1 MNIKNILYYNEG
13 LEYSVESKYINNKNL
28 GFSNLNNMSALKA
41 YEEVI
46 SGYNYIESENSK
58 IPLYF
63 IEDLKKN
70 LAVTLSFDVFRMGPF
85 WSNLK
90 KAEACIDGGIFYQTS
105 NKI

>member
-1 MNIKNILYYNEG
+1 MIL
-13 LEYSVESKYINNKNL
+13 
-28 GFSNLNNMSALKA
+28 
-41 YEEVI
+41 
-46 SGYNYIESENSK
+46 ESENSK

-90 KAEACIDGGIFYQTS
+90 NAAACIGGGIFYQTS